1 MTARFGIGL
10 LVAALVALAAPGA
23 ASAAILNV
31 NTTAD
36 HDDKFCTAADCTLRE
51 AVQVG
56 GSADTINLPAGNY
69 VLTMSSEL
77 DLFADT
83 IVGVGARTTFI
94 DGGDKT
100 RVLRIAGEGT
110 SRVSGVTIR
119 NGNGASTTS
128 SGAGGGIFVQSS
140 TLALTNVT
148 VSGNNASSIGGGGIV
163 VAAGVM
169 TMIGSTVSGNT
180 AGALRQPRAGG
191 IYVNNGAN
199 ALLANSTISGNTADD
214 TSSQGGGIYAAGSLT
229 LINMT
234 IAGNTAAEGG
244 GLYQQP
250 SSASGGPTVAT
261 SMSNTIL
268 AGNLGAECGGPGIPA
283 PSAITSHHDV
293 VDDGSCMLT
302 GAGEKQDVNPL
313 LGALANN
320 GGQTNTRALAVNSP
334 AIDAG
339 SGCAALDQR
348 GVTRPGGAACDPG
361 AFEFIPPTLRVT
373 TTVVNDNGGTRAASR
388 LRRPRQAGRR
398 GCAGQ
403 PAERQ
408 RGRHDVHAHAGR
420 YTVSADAL
428 PGYTLA
434 TSGDC
439 ASDGTITL
447 AVGQARTCTIT
458 ANDVAP
464 TLTVVKQVV
473 NDSGGTRAP
482 GDFSLHVKSGG
493 ADVAGSPAAGTAS
506 GRTYTL
512 AVGTYARVRG
522 RGRGLPGCDLGRVR
536 GGRHGHPQGGRRAD
550 VHDHQQRSRAGRQ
563 PARLSRRR

>member
-373 TTVVNDNGGTRAASR
+373 TTVVNDNGGTRAASSFVVHVKQGAADA
-388 LRRPRQAGRR
+388 PGSPQNGNAI
-398 GCAGQ
+398 
-403 PAERQ
+403 
-408 RGRHDVHAHAGR
+408 RHDVHAHAG
-420 YTVSADAL
+420 
-428 PGYTLA
+428 
-434 TSGDC
+434 
-439 ASDGTITL
+439 
-447 AVGQARTCTIT
+447 Q
-458 ANDVAP
+458 
-464 TLTVVKQVV
+464 
-473 NDSGGTRAP
+473 
-482 GDFSLHVKSGG
+482 LH
-493 ADVAGSPAAGTAS
+493 
-506 GRTYTL
+506 
-512 AVGTYARVRG
+512 RV
-522 RGRGLPGCDLGRVR
+522 
-536 GGRHGHPQGGRRAD
+536 
-550 VHDHQQRSRAGRQ
+550 
-563 PARLSRRR
+563 SRRRGGLHRDRSPATATPKATSRSPRTRRRPARSRSTTPRRRSR